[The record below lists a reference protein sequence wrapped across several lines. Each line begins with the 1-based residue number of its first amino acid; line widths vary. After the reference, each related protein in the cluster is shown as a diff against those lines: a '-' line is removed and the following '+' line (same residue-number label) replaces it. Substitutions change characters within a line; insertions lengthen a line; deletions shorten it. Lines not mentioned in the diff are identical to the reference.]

1 MLVREIAARYL
12 ADLGTIRFDADAR
25 QLGDIGLVGTT
36 AELAAA
42 EPRAGDVVLLAV
54 DAGPHDLPDAGLLDL
69 SERLGRVAVPGT
81 VVVLLLTSPVADM
94 PVGQI
99 AQAAQVAGLA
109 FVELAPIEPGSTIRA
124 AVVCRPSGTQV
135 AVRPYLGDNDN
146 DNDNNDVDLDAQGLR
161 IAWEWGLGDARTRAL
176 EVRQLADS
184 QHIVELTTELAGLR
198 NEVAG
203 VRERAERAEG
213 RAVAEAKRRGALQQS
228 PSFLVGRAVLTVRR
242 HPIQGSRQLL
252 GAIRRGSSR

>member
-109 FVELAPIEPGSTIRA
+109 FVELAPIEPRSTIRA
-124 AVVCRPSGTQV
+124 AVVCRPSATQV
-135 AVRPYLGDNDN
+135 AVRPYLGDND
-146 DNDNNDVDLDAQGLR
+146 NDVDLDAQGLR

-176 EVRQLADS
+176 EVRQLADT
-184 QHIVELTTELAGLR
+184 QHIGKLTIELAGLR

-203 VRERAERAEG
+203 ARERAERAEG

>member
-12 ADLGTIRFDADAR
+12 ADLGTIRFDADER
-25 QLGDIGLVGTT
+25 ELGDLGLAGPT
-36 AELAAA
+36 AKLGEA
-42 EPRAGDVVLLAV
+42 EPRAGDVVLLVV
-54 DAGPHDLPDAGLLDL
+54 DAGPHDLPDIGRPEL
-69 SERLGRVAVPGT
+69 SERLGRGVSAPGA
-81 VVVLLLTSPVADM
+81 VVVLLLTSPVADI
-94 PVGQI
+94 PVAQI

-109 FVELAPIEPGSTIRA
+109 FVELAPIEPRGTIRT
-124 AVVCRPSGTQV
+124 AVVCRPSTTQV
-135 AVRPYLGDNDN
+135 AVRPYLGDDDN
-146 DNDNNDVDLDAQGLR
+146 FDDAGIDLDAQGLR

-176 EVRQLADS
+176 EVRQLADA
-184 QHIVELTTELAGLR
+184 QHIGELTIELAGLR

-203 VRERAERAEG
+203 ARERAERAEG